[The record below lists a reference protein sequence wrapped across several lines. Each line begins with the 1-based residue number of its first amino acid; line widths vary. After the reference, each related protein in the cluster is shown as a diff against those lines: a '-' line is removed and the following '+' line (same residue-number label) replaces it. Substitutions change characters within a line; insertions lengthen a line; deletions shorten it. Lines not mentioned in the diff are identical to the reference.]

1 MNTPRMMAR
10 APVITQEIDG
20 RSHSEKHN
28 EGDHVFRDAHSVI
41 ESDSTLQS
49 SSKIQKCC
57 RQSLSSYSFPGANTD
72 TLPR

>member
-28 EGDHVFRDAHSVI
+28 EGG
-41 ESDSTLQS
+41 TM
-49 SSKIQKCC
+49 
-57 RQSLSSYSFPGANTD
+57 SFVTPT
-72 TLPR
+72 P